1 MSIEEQSKNAQDN
14 LNKNKNS
21 TNNNSNNSVNEELLQ
36 NPFVKDLL
44 VKVDVLK
51 NGLIKERQINSD
63 LSSKLKKSEEEYNLK
78 ITKLREELV
87 SKTSQ
92 IKNLIKEKMD
102 LEKKLKAQK
111 RTSGFFDVF
120 NALNPINPIID
131 RKDENDNQ
139 FENSKIDQNVEEEM
153 RKLHE
158 EISQLKFENQTYLQ
172 KMNDTLEQSENVKL
186 DFKNEIK
193 TYTDKVKTLEEE
205 IKMLQE
211 EKNELQDRIKLTSTI
226 SSQTLKETEHFK
238 ELLVDYK
245 KGKEE
250 AVNKLNSYIEKC
262 NKLNKENENY
272 KSEIDRLE
280 KDSGK
285 MAQRLS
291 ELKNYYIKI
300 NLRSRMFHVK
310 KVGLISYTEIDIIFG
325 RGEDGNY
332 VMRIDNNNEMEIINI
347 QDVEY
352 VNRVDNCR
360 NKVEIGY
367 MLNGKK
373 YGLVVLVPELVVDQF
388 VEAYK
393 NFYFE
398 SMKTQNQIGY

>member
-1 MSIEEQSKNAQDN
+1 MSTEEQSKNAQDN

-21 TNNNSNNSVNEELLQ
+21 ANNNSNNSVNEELLQ

-63 LSSKLKKSEEEYNLK
+63 LASKLKKSEEEYNLK
-78 ITKLREELV
+78 IAKLREELV

-92 IKNLIKEKMD
+92 IKNLIIEKMD

-131 RKDENDNQ
+131 RKVENDNQ

-186 DFKNEIK
+186 GFKNELK

-205 IKMLQE
+205 VKMLQD
-211 EKNELQDRIKLTSTI
+211 EKSELQDRIKLTSTI

-250 AVNKLNSYIEKC
+250 AVSKLNAYIEKC
-262 NKLNKENENY
+262 NKLNKENEDY
-272 KSEIDRLE
+272 KNEIDRLE

-300 NLRSRMFHVK
+300 NLRNQMFHVK

>member
-300 NLRSRMFHVK
+300 NLRNQMFHVK

>member
-21 TNNNSNNSVNEELLQ
+21 ANNNSNNSVNEELLQ

-63 LSSKLKKSEEEYNLK
+63 LASKLKKSEEEFNLK
-78 ITKLREELV
+78 IAKLREELV

-92 IKNLIKEKMD
+92 IKNLIIEKMD

-131 RKDENDNQ
+131 RKVENDNQ

-186 DFKNEIK
+186 GFKNELK

-205 IKMLQE
+205 VKMLQD
-211 EKNELQDRIKLTSTI
+211 EKSELQDRIKLTSTI

-250 AVNKLNSYIEKC
+250 AVNKLNAYIEKC

-272 KSEIDRLE
+272 KNEIDRLE

-300 NLRSRMFHVK
+300 NLRNQMFHVK

>member
-1 MSIEEQSKNAQDN
+1 MSTEEQSKNAQDN

-21 TNNNSNNSVNEELLQ
+21 ANNNSNNSVNEELLQ

-51 NGLIKERQINSD
+51 NGLIKERQINAD
-63 LSSKLKKSEEEYNLK
+63 LASKLKKSEEEYNLK
-78 ITKLREELV
+78 IAKLREELV

-92 IKNLIKEKMD
+92 IKNLIIEKMD

-131 RKDENDNQ
+131 RKVENDNQ

-186 DFKNEIK
+186 GFKNELK

-205 IKMLQE
+205 VKMLQD
-211 EKNELQDRIKLTSTI
+211 EKSELQDRIKLTSTI

-250 AVNKLNSYIEKC
+250 AVNKLNAYIEKC
-262 NKLNKENENY
+262 NKLNKENEDY
-272 KSEIDRLE
+272 KNEIDRLE

-300 NLRSRMFHVK
+300 NLRNQMFHVK

>member
-1 MSIEEQSKNAQDN
+1 MSVEEQSKNAQDN

-139 FENSKIDQNVEEEM
+139 FENSKIEQNVEEEM

-186 DFKNEIK
+186 GFKNELK

-250 AVNKLNSYIEKC
+250 AVNKLNVYIEKC

-272 KSEIDRLE
+272 KNEIDRLE

-300 NLRSRMFHVK
+300 NLRNQMFHVK

>member
-1 MSIEEQSKNAQDN
+1 MSVEEQSKNAQDN

-139 FENSKIDQNVEEEM
+139 FENSKIEQNVEEEM

-186 DFKNEIK
+186 GFKNELK

-250 AVNKLNSYIEKC
+250 AVNKLNVYIEKC

-272 KSEIDRLE
+272 KNEIDRLE

-300 NLRSRMFHVK
+300 NLRNQMFHVK

-398 SMKTQNQIGY
+398 SMKIQNQLGY

>member
-1 MSIEEQSKNAQDN
+1 MSTEEVNLKGSKDN
-14 LNKNKNS
+14 Q
-21 TNNNSNNSVNEELLQ
+21 NNNINNNINEELLQ
-36 NPFVKDLL
+36 NRFVKDLL

-51 NGLIKERQINSD
+51 NGLIKERQINAD
-63 LSSKLKKSEEEYNLK
+63 LSSKLKKSEEELNLK
-78 ITKLREELV
+78 IRQLKEELV

-92 IKNLIKEKMD
+92 IKILIKEKMD
-102 LEKKLKAQK
+102 LEKKLKQQQQK
-111 RTSGFFDVF
+111 KSSGFFDVF
-120 NALNPINPIID
+120 NALNPIID
-131 RKDENDNQ
+131 GKVEDENQ
-139 FENSKIDQNVEEEM
+139 MENTKIDQNVEEEM

-172 KMNDTLEQSENVKL
+172 KMNSTLEQSENVRL
-186 DFKNEIK
+186 EFKKEIK
-193 TYTDKVKTLEEE
+193 TYTDKIKTLEEE
-205 IKMLQE
+205 MKMLQE

-238 ELLVDYK
+238 SLLADYR

-250 AVNKLNSYIEKC
+250 AVNQLNEWVEKC
-262 NKLNKENENY
+262 KKLSMENEKFKN
-272 KSEIDRLE
+272 ENERLE
-280 KDSGK
+280 KDSLK
-285 MAQRLS
+285 MAQKLS

-300 NLRSRMFHVK
+300 NLRNQMFHVK
-310 KVGLISYTEIDIIFG
+310 KVGLISYSEIDIIFG

-332 VMRIDNNNEMEIINI
+332 VMRIDSNNEMEIINI

-352 VNRVDNCR
+352 IKRVEKTR
-360 NKVEIGY
+360 NKVEISY

-373 YGLVVLVPELVVDQF
+373 YEIVVLVPELVVDQF

-398 SMKTQNQIGY
+398 SMKNENQINF

>member
-1 MSIEEQSKNAQDN
+1 MSTEEQSKNAQDN

-21 TNNNSNNSVNEELLQ
+21 ANNNSNNSVNEELLQ

-63 LSSKLKKSEEEYNLK
+63 LASKLKKSEEEYNLK
-78 ITKLREELV
+78 IAKLREELV

-92 IKNLIKEKMD
+92 IKNLIIEKMD

-131 RKDENDNQ
+131 RKVENDNQ

-172 KMNDTLEQSENVKL
+172 KMNATLEQSENVKL
-186 DFKNEIK
+186 GFKNELK

-205 IKMLQE
+205 VKMLQD
-211 EKNELQDRIKLTSTI
+211 EKSELQDRIKLTSTI

-250 AVNKLNSYIEKC
+250 AVNKLNAYIEKC
-262 NKLNKENENY
+262 NKLNKENEDY
-272 KSEIDRLE
+272 KNEIDRLE

-300 NLRSRMFHVK
+300 NLRNQMFHVK

>member
-1 MSIEEQSKNAQDN
+1 MSTEEQSKNAQDN

-21 TNNNSNNSVNEELLQ
+21 ANNNSNNSVNEELLQ

-63 LSSKLKKSEEEYNLK
+63 LASKLKKSEEEYNLK
-78 ITKLREELV
+78 IAKLREELV

-92 IKNLIKEKMD
+92 IKNLIIEKMD

-131 RKDENDNQ
+131 RKVENDNQ

-186 DFKNEIK
+186 GFKNELK

-205 IKMLQE
+205 VKMLQD
-211 EKNELQDRIKLTSTI
+211 EKSELQDRIKLTSTI

-250 AVNKLNSYIEKC
+250 AVNKLNAYIEKC
-262 NKLNKENENY
+262 NKLNKENEDY
-272 KSEIDRLE
+272 KNEIDRLE

-300 NLRSRMFHVK
+300 NLRNQMFHVK